1 MRRWLL
7 LLVLGCVSACPA
19 STSATPAESR
29 QPAAVNRPSPNP
41 PRSPTRDPS
50 ARDWVGPELPRAKVI
65 LVDAYGA
72 PHGVRVEV
80 AHTADSRERG
90 LMWRESLPAGEG
102 MLFLFP
108 FEVVQSFWM
117 RNTLI
122 PLDILFINEALEVVG
137 IVENAEPLT
146 RTGRSVGIPSR
157 YVLEVPGGWTR
168 AKGIVSGSKVR
179 FEGVAAIP
187 IR

>member
-1 MRRWLL
+1 MRCWLL
-7 LLVLGCVSACPA
+7 LLVLGGVTACPA
-19 STSATPAESR
+19 SSSANPTEAPR
-29 QPAAVNRPSPNP
+29 TQQVNRPSQTS
-41 PRSPTRDPS
+41 PRSPPRDPS

-65 LVDAYGA
+65 LVDAFGA
-72 PHGVRVEV
+72 PHGVQVEV
-80 AHTADSRERG
+80 AHTADTRERG
-90 LMWRESLPAGEG
+90 LMWRESLAPGEG

-108 FEVVQSFWM
+108 SEVVQSFWM

-122 PLDILFINEALEVVG
+122 HLDILFINEAMQVVG
-137 IVENAEPLT
+137 IVGNAEPLT

-168 AKGIVSGSKVR
+168 DKGIVTGSRVR
-179 FEGVAAIP
+179 FEGVSGIP

>member
-7 LLVLGCVSACPA
+7 LLALGCATACPA
-19 STSATPAESR
+19 STNTPPAEAQRTSQVSR
-29 QPAAVNRPSPNP
+29 TSPNP
-41 PRSPTRDPS
+41 SRSTLRDPS
-50 ARDWVGPELPRAKVI
+50 AREWVGPELPRAKVI
-65 LVDAYGA
+65 LVDAFGA
-72 PHGVRVEV
+72 PHGVKVEV

-90 LMWRESLPAGEG
+90 LMWRESLAPGEG

-168 AKGIVSGSKVR
+168 AKGIVTGSRAR
-179 FEGVAAIP
+179 FEGVSGIP

>member
-1 MRRWLL
+1 MLAL
-7 LLVLGCVSACPA
+7 ICVSACPA
-19 STSATPAESR
+19 STSATPAET
-29 QPAAVNRPSPNP
+29 QPANAVKRSPQNRP
-41 PRSPTRDPS
+41 RTVTRDPS

-65 LVDAYGA
+65 LVDAFGA
-72 PHGVRVEV
+72 PHGVQVEV

-90 LMWRESLPAGEG
+90 LMWRESLAAGEG

-122 PLDILFINEALEVVG
+122 PLDILFINEAMEVVG
-137 IVENAEPLT
+137 IAEQAEPLT
-146 RTGRSVGIPSR
+146 HTGRSVGIPSR

-168 AKGIVSGSKVR
+168 ANGIVTGARAR
-179 FEGVAAIP
+179 FEGVAQIP

>member
-90 LMWRESLPAGEG
+90 LMWREALPAGEWW
-102 MLFLFP
+102 LFLFP
-108 FEVVQSFWM
+108 LELGMCVWRSHTL
-117 RNTLI
+117 NTHSTL
-122 PLDILFINEALEVVG
+122 LLHLSLA
-137 IVENAEPLT
+137 A
-146 RTGRSVGIPSR
+146 TG
-157 YVLEVPGGWTR
+157 TTHH
-168 AKGIVSGSKVR
+168 
-179 FEGVAAIP
+179 
-187 IR
+187 